1 MSCMR
6 ALDSTP
12 TPRRSPPIYLLFCSL
27 FNFPHTTTSL
37 SSAFSSFCTTTSSIT
52 APSALTRFILFC
64 IFQVPRTAPCCG
76 LLLRFFFFSARFFFD
91 CLRRLWRFGLYSPAH
106 LQLHRLCVAFFFS
119 ASVAAACAGCGVSAY
134 IAPLVCNCM
143 PLRCFTL
150 DIFAVSCS
158 VGQRSCSP
166 GVLVTFHACQGH
178 APALHYSW
186 LHPFFHQFTC
196 CSPASDWRR
205 IS

>member
-52 APSALTRFILFC
+52 APSALTRFVLFC

-91 CLRRLWRFGLYSPAH
+91 CLRRLWRFGLYSPAR
-106 LQLHRLCVAFFFS
+106 LQLHAVALFYPRHFRCELFSRPAILFPWGFGYIPCLPGSCASIALQLAASFFS
-119 ASVAAACAGCGVSAY
+119 SIHLLLS
-134 IAPLVCNCM
+134 
-143 PLRCFTL
+143 
-150 DIFAVSCS
+150 SK
-158 VGQRSCSP
+158 
-166 GVLVTFHACQGH
+166 
-178 APALHYSW
+178 
-186 LHPFFHQFTC
+186 
-196 CSPASDWRR
+196 
-205 IS
+205 